1 VDIPELGIEQLP
13 CGAAT
18 HTIVDVEPWSAESPR
33 LYEARLHTA
42 AETVAMRVG
51 FRTVAVTE
59 GLLTVNG
66 RPVQLRGVNR
76 HEWNPDRGRSVTHD
90 DMLADVLLM
99 KQHNINAVRTSHY
112 PPHPD
117 FLDLCDEYGLYV
129 VDECDLETHGFH
141 PVRWRNN
148 PSDDPRWRQAYLDRM
163 ARTVE
168 RDKNHPSVIM
178 WSLGNES
185 GRGSNL
191 EAMAGWARGRDPDRP
206 LHYEGDPDSGYV
218 DVYSRMYASHA
229 EVDEIGRYA
238 EPPTDDPGLDAH
250 RRALPFVLCEYAH
263 AMGNGP
269 GGLAEYQ
276 DLFDRYPRC
285 QGGFVWE
292 WIDHGIRRRTADG
305 REYFAYGGDFGEPL
319 HDGNFV
325 IDGLLFPDRRPSPGL
340 LELKAVVAPVRITF
354 AADGITVANL
364 RDFADTADLR
374 FLWSQEADGVPVRS
388 GELPLEPV
396 PAGRTATT
404 GMPALTSRDGE
415 NWFTVR
421 AVLAKDTPWAP
432 AGHEIAFAQRRISAP
447 ATPAVSGAA
456 PPRSLFDPSTGRL
469 IRLGSLPVDG
479 PRLDVW
485 RAPIDNDRGEF
496 EHPATQWRA
505 LGLHRMTH
513 RVIEQRWSTDAFT
526 LRTRVAPAATDLAL
540 DATYEWRAAGD
551 VLTLSVTVE
560 PSGDWDVPLPRLGL
574 RMALPASL
582 DEVEW
587 FGLGPGEA
595 YRDSTRAVRVGR
607 YRMSI
612 EDMQTP
618 YVYPQ
623 ENGNRRAVRWAQV
636 RGPAGGM
643 RIEGEPQVDL
653 TVRRW
658 TSEDLDAA
666 QHTTDL
672 TDRGVVFVN
681 LDHAQH
687 GLGTA
692 SCGPG
697 VLPEHALHAA
707 PARWSVRLSPL

>member
-1 VDIPELGIEQLP
+1 
-13 CGAAT
+13 
-18 HTIVDVEPWSAESPR
+18 
-33 LYEARLHTA
+33 
-42 AETVAMRVG
+42 
-51 FRTVAVTE
+51 
-59 GLLTVNG
+59 
-66 RPVQLRGVNR
+66 
-76 HEWNPDRGRSVTHD
+76 
-90 DMLADVLLM
+90 
-99 KQHNINAVRTSHY
+99 
-112 PPHPD
+112 
-117 FLDLCDEYGLYV
+117 
-129 VDECDLETHGFH
+129 
-141 PVRWRNN
+141 
-148 PSDDPRWRQAYLDRM
+148 
-163 ARTVE
+163 
-168 RDKNHPSVIM
+168 
-178 WSLGNES
+178 
-185 GRGSNL
+185 
-191 EAMAGWARGRDPDRP
+191 
-206 LHYEGDPDSGYV
+206 
-218 DVYSRMYASHA
+218 
-229 EVDEIGRYA
+229 
-238 EPPTDDPGLDAH
+238 
-250 RRALPFVLCEYAH
+250 
-263 AMGNGP
+263 
-269 GGLAEYQ
+269 
-276 DLFDRYPRC
+276 
-285 QGGFVWE
+285 
-292 WIDHGIRRRTADG
+292 
-305 REYFAYGGDFGEPL
+305 
-319 HDGNFV
+319 
-325 IDGLLFPDRRPSPGL
+325 
-340 LELKAVVAPVRITF
+340 
-354 AADGITVANL
+354 
-364 RDFADTADLR
+364 
-374 FLWSQEADGVPVRS
+374 
-388 GELPLEPV
+388 
-396 PAGRTATT
+396 
-404 GMPALTSRDGE
+404 
-415 NWFTVR
+415 
-421 AVLAKDTPWAP
+421 
-432 AGHEIAFAQRRISAP
+432 
-447 ATPAVSGAA
+447 VSGAA